1 MKKILLLAVI
11 MMATAVCG
19 ATPDKKEK
27 KKKKDATEQKVEPIK
42 LLSASDSLSYAAGMT
57 ATRGLIAY
65 LQQQYGVDTAYIKD
79 FIEGY
84 KEATNKFDDPKY
96 VARNAGTQIAR
107 MVDKRIQP
115 SNEKQFKST

>member
-27 KKKKDATEQKVEPIK
+27 KKKKDDTEQKVEPIK

-79 FIEGY
+79 FIE
-84 KEATNKFDDPKY
+84 ATKRLPTNSTT
-96 VARNAGTQIAR
+96 RNTSLATPEHR
-107 MVDKRIQP
+107 
-115 SNEKQFKST
+115 